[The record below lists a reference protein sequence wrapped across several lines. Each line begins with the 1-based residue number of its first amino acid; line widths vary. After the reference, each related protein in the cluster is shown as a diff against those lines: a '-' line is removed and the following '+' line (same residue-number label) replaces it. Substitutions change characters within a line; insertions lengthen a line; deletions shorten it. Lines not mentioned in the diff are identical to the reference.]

1 MFPALPKIF
10 IPVSERMKL
19 NAVVERACRWAH
31 PVAFFLRSELQRAHF
46 CGADAMP
53 PGTVMMNDWVSHRV
67 DWEQPRSQKLVY
79 PRDYT
84 GAEEQLS
91 LLSPLGAALIGL
103 RAGDRMPFLTL
114 DETFRLVTVVNTRPA
129 PDVPPFAQRFH
140 DGSVANDTDD
150 PSDPGPY
157 AA

>member
-1 MFPALPKIF
+1 MLPALPEVF

-19 NAVVERACRWAH
+19 TAVVERANRWAH
-31 PVAFFLRSELQRAHF
+31 PVAYFLQSELRRARF
-46 CGADAMP
+46 CSVDALP
-53 PGTVMMNDWVSHRV
+53 PGTVVMNGWVSYCV
-67 DWEQPRSQKLVY
+67 DWEQPRNLKLVY

-114 DETFRLVTVVNTRPA
+114 DETFRLVTVMDAKPDAPTFAHRVRDVNA
-129 PDVPPFAQRFH
+129 
-140 DGSVANDTDD
+140 ANDTDD
-150 PSDPGPY
+150 PFDSGPH